1 MSVAEVDVKEELH
14 RLVDQLP
21 AEEALEALDYL
32 RWVLVDEEETLSEE
46 EWVQVREAEEA
57 MARGEY
63 VTLKELK
70 RSLAT

>member
-1 MSVAEVDVKEELH
+1 
-14 RLVDQLP
+14 
-21 AEEALEALDYL
+21 
-32 RWVLVDEEETLSEE
+32 VLVDEEETLSEE